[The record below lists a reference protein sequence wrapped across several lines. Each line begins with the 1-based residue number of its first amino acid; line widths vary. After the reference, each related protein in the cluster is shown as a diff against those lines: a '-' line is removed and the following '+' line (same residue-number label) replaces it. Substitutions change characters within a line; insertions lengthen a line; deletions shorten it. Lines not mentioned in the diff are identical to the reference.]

1 LYGAEELAKVDN
13 VRFAW
18 GPAALADIC
27 IERIR
32 SFRNE
37 IDGAVFDTY
46 LAGQKKLSEL
56 GLEGATVVMA
66 AMSAPLYEMPVEMGG
81 RTSYAL
87 VPPTY
92 IDDEDLIRKA
102 DGAVGEAFGKATPI
116 RAPFKTLA
124 VVLGLAKY
132 GRNNVAYVPGMG
144 SYVRLRCYIASKRA
158 GSASAGME
166 RLLEKDMGADFLA
179 EGCEGC
185 GTCEAACPT
194 GAIGNKGFML
204 DAGRCITLA
213 NESSNELPGW
223 YEAGFDR
230 CLVGCMRCQEICPM
244 NEGML
249 KVVRLE
255 AGLDEDQAS
264 WVLHG
269 KGDPDGRIKAG
280 VSRVLEENGM
290 SYLEDVFHRNMRRL
304 GLAGRL

>member
-1 LYGAEELAKVDN
+1 MSQLGRILLKGLVTILPIGLTVYLIYWLGVTTEEL
-13 VRFAW
+13 
-18 GPAALADIC
+18 
-27 IERIR
+27 
-32 SFRNE
+32 
-37 IDGAVFDTY
+37 
-46 LAGQKKLSEL
+46 LS
-56 GLEGATVVMA
+56 G
-66 AMSAPLYEMPVEMGG
+66 
-81 RTSYAL
+81 
-87 VPPTY
+87 
-92 IDDEDLIRKA
+92 
-102 DGAVGEAFGKATPI
+102 PI
-116 RAPFKTLA
+116 RWFVPDA
-124 VVLGLAKY
+124 
-132 GRNNVAYVPGMG
+132 AYVPGMG